1 MMTKLDDTYEAQGL
15 LQSIELKNYS
25 DKKKQEATV
34 IVNEFFANINK
45 RNQESINELLPAN
58 IEDIPEQM
66 SHLEHIQY
74 RLTL

>member
-1 MMTKLDDTYEAQGL
+1 MTKLDDTYEAQGL

>member
-1 MMTKLDDTYEAQGL
+1 MTKLDDTYEAQGL

-45 RNQESINELLPAN
+45 LTQESSNEFFPAN
-58 IEDIPEQM
+58 KEDIPEQM
-66 SHLEHIQY
+66 SHLEHFQY
-74 RLTL
+74 RLVL

>member
-1 MMTKLDDTYEAQGL
+1 MTKLDDTYEAQGL

-74 RLTL
+74 RLVL